1 MTCEI
6 GKLNHETLLGPIAAA
21 EDALARLD
29 ERVARSEVGAGFAE
43 RADFFDSVSSM
54 WVGGELVHLEDL
66 VLHDAQMDIRAPS
79 HELVIAHR
87 IVRARRRVSRND
99 PGWAVSRS
107 GVMALAG
114 VAEEPSVKSE
124 PASRAGEGV
133 ELDLVDNEAL
143 SPELAEIDEVLART
157 QWLVDGNAAVE
168 QRKREPEISVG
179 ELLIRDPDWDE
190 GERIGEW
197 LELAKK
203 VERLPATLAAA
214 VLWDAWEHL
223 EPLQRQHWLGQVLI
237 SDFLRSRG
245 KVRSHLLAYAVGM
258 REIPRERRRARD
270 RTTRLIASLDAIS
283 AAAVAGM
290 KDIDRLSRTSAAR
303 RASSIRRRRRSASC
317 WKACVARSIAALCR
331 REGIAE
337 SLYYSWSKE
346 FLEAGKKRLAGD
358 TARAATSDE
367 VKVLRRE
374 ARDSERGRGRTGAGT
389 GCLKKA

>member
-1 MTCEI
+1 MTYEI
-6 GKLNHETLLGPIAAA
+6 GKLNHQTHLAPMAAA

-29 ERVARSEVGAGFAE
+29 ERVARSEVGAGFTE
-43 RADFFDSVSSM
+43 RADFFESVSSM

-107 GVMALAG
+107 GIMALAG
-114 VAEEPSVKSE
+114 VAEETSGVVE
-124 PASRAGEGV
+124 PVDRGGEGV
-133 ELDLVDNEAL
+133 ELDLVDHDAL

-157 QWLVDGNAAVE
+157 KWLVDGNELSA
-168 QRKREPEISVG
+168 RKKQEPVLSVG

-197 LELAKK
+197 LELVKK

-223 EPLQRQHWLGQVLI
+223 EPLQRQHWLGQVLV

-245 KVRSHLLAYAVGM
+245 KVRTHLLAYAVGL
-258 REIPRERRRARD
+258 REVPRERRRSRD
-270 RTTRLIASLDAIS
+270 RTTRLVAYLDAMS
-283 AAAVAGM
+283 AAAGIGM
-290 KDIDRLSRTSAAR
+290 KDIDRLTLAKRQLER
-303 RASSIRRRRRSASC
+303 RAVGRRSTSSLPAAIDLLLSRPIVSAPMIA
-317 WKACVARSIAALCR
+317 KAAEVTPRGALNLVSELGV
-331 REGIAE
+331 REM
-337 SLYYSWSKE
+337 
-346 FLEAGKKRLAGD
+346 
-358 TARAATSDE
+358 T
-367 VKVLRRE
+367 
-374 ARDSERGRGRTGAGT
+374 GRGRYRAWGV
-389 GCLKKA
+389 L

>member
-290 KDIDRLSRTSAAR
+290 KDIDRLALAKRQLERRAAGKRSTSSLPIAIDLLLSRPIVSAHMVAKAAKISPRGALNLIGELGVRESCLTSAPLR
-303 RASSIRRRRRSASC
+303 QIR
-317 WKACVARSIAALCR
+317 LN
-331 REGIAE
+331 
-337 SLYYSWSKE
+337 
-346 FLEAGKKRLAGD
+346 
-358 TARAATSDE
+358 
-367 VKVLRRE
+367 
-374 ARDSERGRGRTGAGT
+374 
-389 GCLKKA
+389 

>member
-1 MTCEI
+1 MAYEI
-6 GKLNHETLLGPIAAA
+6 GQLNHGTLLGPIAAA

-43 RADFFDSVSSM
+43 RADFFESVSSM
-54 WVGGELVHLEDL
+54 WVGGELVHLEAL

-87 IVRARRRVSRND
+87 IVRARRRVTRND

-107 GVMALAG
+107 GIMALAG
-114 VAEEPSVKSE
+114 VGEETFVDAEPVD
-124 PASRAGEGV
+124 RGGEGV
-133 ELDLVDNEAL
+133 ELDLVGDAAL

-168 QRKREPEISVG
+168 QKKREPEISVG

-197 LELAKK
+197 LELAKQ

-223 EPLQRQHWLGQVLI
+223 EPLQRQHWLGQVLV

-245 KVRSHLLAYAVGM
+245 KVRSHLLAYAVGL
-258 REIPRERRRARD
+258 REVPRERRRSRD
-270 RTTRLIASLDAIS
+270 RTTRLSAYLDAMS
-283 AAAVAGM
+283 AASGVGM
-290 KDIDRLSRTSAAR
+290 KDIDRLTLAKRQLER
-303 RASSIRRRRRSASC
+303 RAVGRRSTSSLPAAIDLLLSRPIVSAPMIA
-317 WKACVARSIAALCR
+317 KAAEVTPRGALNLVGELGV
-331 REGIAE
+331 RE
-337 SLYYSWSKE
+337 L
-346 FLEAGKKRLAGD
+346 
-358 TARAATSDE
+358 T
-367 VKVLRRE
+367 
-374 ARDSERGRGRTGAGT
+374 GRGRY
-389 GCLKKA
+389 KAWGIL

>member
-1 MTCEI
+1 MTYEV
-6 GKLNHETLLGPIAAA
+6 GKLTHETLLGPIAAA

-54 WVGGELVHLEDL
+54 WVAGELVHLEDL

-107 GVMALAG
+107 GIMALAG
-114 VAEEPSVKSE
+114 VAEETSVE
-124 PASRAGEGV
+124 AEAVDRGREGV
-133 ELDLVDNEAL
+133 ELDLVGDTAL

-157 QWLVDGNAAVE
+157 RWLIDGNAAAE
-168 QRKREPEISVG
+168 QRKREPENSVG

-203 VERLPATLAAA
+203 VEWLPATLAAA

-223 EPLQRQHWLGQVLI
+223 EPLQRQHWLGQVLV

-245 KVRSHLLAYAVGM
+245 KVRSHLLAFAVGL

-270 RTTRLIASLDAIS
+270 RTTQLVAYLDAMS
-283 AAAVAGM
+283 AAAGM
-290 KDIDRLSRTSAAR
+290 GIKDIDRLTLAKRQ
-303 RASSIRRRRRSASC
+303 
-317 WKACVARSIAALCR
+317 
-331 REGIAE
+331 
-337 SLYYSWSKE
+337 
-346 FLEAGKKRLAGD
+346 LER
-358 TARAATSDE
+358 
-367 VKVLRRE
+367 KVLDKRSTSSLPVAIDLLLSRPIVSAHMVAKAAKITPRGALNLVSELGIRE
-374 ARDSERGRGRTGAGT
+374 ITGRGRYRAWGI
-389 GCLKKA
+389 L

>member
-1 MTCEI
+1 MTYKI
-6 GKLNHETLLGPIAAA
+6 GNLTHETLLGPLAAA

-107 GVMALAG
+107 GIMALAG
-114 VAEEPSVKSE
+114 VAEEPSIEAE
-124 PASRAGEGV
+124 PSDRGGEGV
-133 ELDLVDNEAL
+133 EFDLVNHDAL

-157 QWLVDGNAAVE
+157 QWLVDGKAVVE
-168 QRKREPEISVG
+168 QRKREPEINVG

-197 LELAKK
+197 LELAKQ
-203 VERLPATLAAA
+203 VERLPTALAAA
-214 VLWDAWEHL
+214 VLWDAWEHY

-237 SDFLRSRG
+237 SDFLRLRG
-245 KVRSHLLAYAVGM
+245 KVRSHLLAYAVGL
-258 REIPRERRRARD
+258 REVPRERRRAAD
-270 RTTRLIASLDAIS
+270 RTTRLVAFLDAMSS
-283 AAAVAGM
+283 AAMAGM
-290 KDIDRLSRTSAAR
+290 KNIDRLTLAKRQLERKALGKRSTSSLPVAIDVLLSRPIVSAQMVAKAAR
-303 RASSIRRRRRSASC
+303 ITPRGALNLVSELGIRE
-317 WKACVARSIAALCR
+317 I
-331 REGIAE
+331 
-337 SLYYSWSKE
+337 
-346 FLEAGKKRLAGD
+346 
-358 TARAATSDE
+358 T
-367 VKVLRRE
+367 
-374 ARDSERGRGRTGAGT
+374 GRGRYRAWGI
-389 GCLKKA
+389 L

>member
-1 MTCEI
+1 MTYEI
-6 GKLNHETLLGPIAAA
+6 GKLNHETLMGPIAAA

-54 WVGGELVHLEDL
+54 WVAGELVHLEDL

-107 GVMALAG
+107 GIMVLAG
-114 VAEEPSVKSE
+114 VAEEPSIEAE
-124 PASRAGEGV
+124 PPDRAGEGV
-133 ELDLVDNEAL
+133 ELELVGDAAL

-197 LELAKK
+197 LELAKR
-203 VERLPATLAAA
+203 VERLPVTLAAA
-214 VLWDAWEHL
+214 LLWDAWEHL

-245 KVRSHLLAYAVGM
+245 KVRSHLLAYAVGL

-270 RTTRLIASLDAIS
+270 QMTRLVAYLDAMG
-283 AAAVAGM
+283 AAAAGM
-290 KDIDRLSRTSAAR
+290 KDVDRLTLAKRQLERKAAGRRNTSSLPVAVDLLMSRPIVSAHMVAKAAR
-303 RASSIRRRRRSASC
+303 ITPRGALNLVRELGVREVTGRDRYRA
-317 WKACVARSIAALCR
+317 W
-331 REGIAE
+331 GI
-337 SLYYSWSKE
+337 L
-346 FLEAGKKRLAGD
+346 
-358 TARAATSDE
+358 
-367 VKVLRRE
+367 
-374 ARDSERGRGRTGAGT
+374 
-389 GCLKKA
+389 

>member
-1 MTCEI
+1 MPYEI
-6 GKLNHETLLGPIAAA
+6 GKLNHEILLEPLAAA

-29 ERVARSEVGAGFAE
+29 ERVARSEVGPGFAE
-43 RADFFDSVSSM
+43 RADFFESVSSM

-107 GVMALAG
+107 GIMALAG
-114 VAEEPSVKSE
+114 VAEESSNEGE
-124 PASRAGEGV
+124 PANRAGEGV
-133 ELDLVDNEAL
+133 ELDLVDHDAL

-157 QWLVDGNAAVE
+157 KWLVDGNAAVE

-197 LELAKK
+197 LELAKQ

-223 EPLQRQHWLGQVLI
+223 EPLQRQHWLGQVLV

-245 KVRSHLLAYAVGM
+245 KVRSHLLAFAVGL
-258 REIPRERRRARD
+258 REIPRERRRSRG
-270 RTTRLIASLDAIS
+270 RTTRLVAFLDAMNG
-283 AAAVAGM
+283 AASAGM
-290 KDIDRLSRTSAAR
+290 KDIDRLTLAKRQLERKTAGRRTTSSLPVAVDLLMSRPIVSAHMVAKAAR
-303 RASSIRRRRRSASC
+303 ITPRG
-317 WKACVARSIAALCR
+317 ALNLVTELGV
-331 REGIAE
+331 REM
-337 SLYYSWSKE
+337 
-346 FLEAGKKRLAGD
+346 
-358 TARAATSDE
+358 T
-367 VKVLRRE
+367 
-374 ARDSERGRGRTGAGT
+374 GRGRYRAWGI
-389 GCLKKA
+389 L

>member
-1 MTCEI
+1 MSYEI
-6 GKLNHETLLGPIAAA
+6 GRLNHETLLGPIAAA

-43 RADFFDSVSSM
+43 RADFFDSISSM
-54 WVGGELVHLEDL
+54 WVAGELVHLEDL

-107 GVMALAG
+107 GIMALAG
-114 VAEEPSVKSE
+114 VAEETAIEAE
-124 PASRAGEGV
+124 PVDRGGEGV
-133 ELDLVDNEAL
+133 ELDLLDHDAL

-157 QWLVDGNAAVE
+157 KWLVDGNE
-168 QRKREPEISVG
+168 PTKRKKQEPELSVG

-197 LELAKK
+197 LELVKK

-223 EPLQRQHWLGQVLI
+223 EPLQRQHWLGQVLV

-245 KVRSHLLAYAVGM
+245 KVRSHLLAFAVGL

-270 RTTRLIASLDAIS
+270 RTTRLVAFLDAIS
-283 AAAVAGM
+283 AAAAAGM
-290 KDIDRLSRTSAAR
+290 KDIDRLTLAKRQLERKASGRRTTSSLPVAVDLLMSRPIVSAHMVAKAAR
-303 RASSIRRRRRSASC
+303 ITPRG
-317 WKACVARSIAALCR
+317 ALNLVGELGV
-331 REGIAE
+331 RE
-337 SLYYSWSKE
+337 L
-346 FLEAGKKRLAGD
+346 
-358 TARAATSDE
+358 T
-367 VKVLRRE
+367 
-374 ARDSERGRGRTGAGT
+374 GRGRYRAWGI
-389 GCLKKA
+389 L